1 MKIRIKFEKH
11 GSMRYIGHLDV
22 MRYFQKAFRRCDL
35 KVEYSQG
42 FNPHQLMSFASP
54 LGVGL
59 TSSGEYLDVRLVDA
73 PEKKELLERINSVMN
88 DEIVVSDL
96 SFVKEDLK
104 PSMSSLAAADYF
116 IIGKAKYPY
125 PSNIYSEFD
134 KFLTQS
140 DIMITKKTK
149 KGETT
154 SNIKPFLYETRFIDP
169 VKDVIRDNQT
179 VFDIYTD
186 GDIVSGDP
194 IVCFYLKASAG
205 SVFNVKPEQVM
216 ECFYQFMGLEFQ
228 KIFYHYHRLDMYVDL
243 WERPKETLEE
253 RMNRKRKFVSMND
266 YGILEKQ

>member
-42 FNPHQLMSFASP
+42 FNPHQLMSFAAP

-59 TSSGEYLDVRLVDA
+59 TSSGEYMDVRLSEA
-73 PEKKELLERINSVMN
+73 PPKEELFKRINSVMN
-88 DEIVVSDL
+88 DEILVSDIA
-96 SFVKEDLK
+96 FVKDDLK
-104 PSMSSLAAADYF
+104 PSMSSLAAADYLV
-116 IIGKAKYPY
+116 IGKARYPY
-125 PSNIYSEFD
+125 PPKIYSEID
-134 KFLTQS
+134 HFLTQN

-149 KGETT
+149 KGEATVD
-154 SNIKPFLYETRFIDP
+154 IRPFLYEFRILDP
-169 VKDVIRDNQT
+169 VSEPFFDQKT
-179 VFDIYTD
+179 VFEIYND

-194 IVCFYLKASAG
+194 IVCFYMKVSAG

-228 KIFYHYHRLDMYVDL
+228 KIFYHYHRLDLYVDL

-253 RMNRKRKFVSMND
+253 RRDRKRKLISMNE
-266 YGILEKQ
+266 YGIQENE